1 MGTHH
6 THGRLPHER
15 QTPTA
20 TPTPE
25 RHPGR
30 FYVLGEWITRAE
42 YAQLAAQALLEQ
54 GRDLPDWI
62 KQELM
67 RPR

>member
-1 MGTHH
+1 MSTHH
-6 THGRLPHER
+6 THGRLPHEHP
-15 QTPTA
+15 TPA
-20 TPTPE
+20 DTPTP
-25 RHPGR
+25 GR
-30 FYVLGEWITRAE
+30 FWVDGEWMTRAE
-42 YAQLAAQALLEQ
+42 YAQLAAQTLLAA